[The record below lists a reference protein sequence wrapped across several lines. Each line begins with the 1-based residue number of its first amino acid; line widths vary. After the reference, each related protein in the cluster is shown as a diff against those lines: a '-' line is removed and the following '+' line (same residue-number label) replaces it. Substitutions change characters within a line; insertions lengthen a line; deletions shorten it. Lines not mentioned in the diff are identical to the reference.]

1 MRKLKT
7 IAVAAVAAAA
17 GFAITPLTGV
27 LAQVHDE
34 SHAAPHGHTAPT
46 EAEMQELQRQMTA
59 LFSLVYQHADF
70 EAVDAHLTG
79 LIADNAAVIGGDTEA
94 FATHVSAFLDQVAAQ
109 ATADPQHAAEFTAT
123 MLIEAHRP
131 HGGQAGEE

>member
-34 SHAAPHGHTAPT
+34 GHAAAHGAPPT
-46 EAEMQELQRQMTA
+46 EAEMQELHRQMTA
-59 LFSLVYQHADF
+59 LFALVYQHADF
-70 EAVDAHLTG
+70 AAVDVHLTG
-79 LIADNAAVIGGDTEA
+79 LIRDNAAAIGGDTEA
-94 FATHVSAFLDQVAAQ
+94 FAAHVSAFLGQVAAQ

-131 HGGQAGEE
+131 H